1 MRLLAT
7 SAGFALLVVATFGCD
22 SSSSSSGSLAA
33 PSGLATALLG
43 GGAHLT
49 WKDNSPDESE
59 FQIERKEA
67 GGNYVKVDSV
77 TFDIVQYHDEP
88 LSAGVTYSYRVRAV
102 AGERVSEYS
111 NESAIQTA
119 GTPAPVS
126 FKNDIVPMFNRTC
139 GTMTSGCHAR
149 DAYSATLNMGCRGWL
164 SLEDAPLGA
173 QFYSGPMKGQS
184 TNCPDRTLYLRL
196 TQLDS
201 WMCENPRKKYIT
213 AGSLTESQI
222 YQAVAGDSSGNGKC
236 QKQPGVNLGRM
247 PPAPAAPLPQP
258 DVMRLQQWIMAGAPN
273 N

>member
-1 MRLLAT
+1 MRLSPT
-7 SAGFALLVVATFGCD
+7 SVGFALLAVATFACG

-33 PSGLATALLG
+33 PSGLTTSMLG

-67 GGNYVKVDSV
+67 GGNFVKVDSV
-77 TFDIVQYHDEP
+77 TFDLTQYHDEP
-88 LSAGVTYSYRVRAV
+88 LSTGATYSYRVRAV
-102 AGERVSEYS
+102 AGERLSEYS
-111 NESAIQTA
+111 NESTIQIA
-119 GTPAPVS
+119 GTPGPVS

-149 DAYSATLNMGCRGWL
+149 DAYAATMNMGCRGWL
-164 SLEDAPLGA
+164 SLEDAVLGA
-173 QFYSGPMKGQS
+173 KVYSGPMKGQS
-184 TNCPDRTLYLRL
+184 TGCPDRSLYERL

-201 WMCENPRKKYIT
+201 WMCENPRKRYIT
-213 AGSLTESQI
+213 AGSLTDSQI
-222 YQAVAGDSSGNGKC
+222 YQAVAGDPSGNGKC

-247 PPAPAAPLPQP
+247 PPAPAAALPQP
-258 DVMRLQQWIMAGAPN
+258 DVMRLQQWIMAGALN